1 MNKKYSVILM
11 DLDGTVTDPIEG
23 ITKSVQYALSG
34 FGIHIDNTADL
45 CRFIGPPLK
54 DSFMEFYGFTDRE
67 ADEAIRKYRERFS
80 VTGIFENELY
90 DGMIPF
96 LARMKEQG
104 KTIMLATSKP
114 HVYARQIIDYFG
126 LSSYFSFI
134 GGSNLDGTR
143 SRKDEVIRYV
153 LQQNDLTDVSDI
165 VMVGDRKHDI
175 TGANLTGLDSVGV
188 LYGYGDRSELET
200 AGATYIVESVAALSA
215 LLLSE

>member
-1 MNKKYSVILM
+1 MNRKYSVILM
-11 DLDGTVTDPIEG
+11 DLDGTVTDPMEG

-34 FGIHIDNTADL
+34 FGIHIDNIADL

-67 ADEAIRKYRERFS
+67 ADEAIRKYRKRFS

-200 AGATYIVESVAALSA
+200 AGATYIVESVASLSA

>member
-1 MNKKYSVILM
+1 MNRKYSVILM